1 VTGLAVFEFGSQFLL
16 RDSALLLSEARGGEN
31 NGEEYGVYR
40 GKYANGSHDSSSRSL
55 MLPLNNWHFDQR
67 QCFVSR
73 PRGGTSTN
81 VQQSAKDWPHK
92 WAPFPRPERIAL
104 SRWQIAALS
113 ELFGL
118 RWSHLRMKSLSAA
131 RVNMKALVSL
141 AVDIRRAAKA
151 DRPGEIGKPV
161 IWGGRAS
168 LMGQQAGVLWSQ
180 AGL

>member
-1 VTGLAVFEFGSQFLL
+1 
-16 RDSALLLSEARGGEN
+16 
-31 NGEEYGVYR
+31 
-40 GKYANGSHDSSSRSL
+40 

-104 SRWQIAALS
+104 GRWRIAALS

-168 LMGQQAGVLWSQ
+168 LMGQQAGGFGAKRGFEARIAFSLRM
-180 AGL
+180 GLS